1 MKNGK
6 KEYYSSVLYGTK
18 QILLEQIHALEAS
31 LNTGLSDEDEKDVR
45 ACISLLKAV
54 TAYLDPAQSDTEKS
68 VLLLRNVINVLY
80 RDLWRET
87 TDTPQPQ
94 HGVYDDGFLKINLEM
109 RTVERAGERVSL
121 TPTEYRLLEY
131 LVSHNGCILSHQ
143 QILDAVWGPGY
154 GEWGYVK
161 LYIMYLRRKLEEDPR
176 NPKYIITEHGLGYR
190 FEI

>member
-121 TPTEYRLLEY
+121 TLTEYRLLEY